1 MSKSCIII
9 EYYAMQTGNVVIKI
23 LDSVF
28 VEIVFAFSNL
38 SITIFV
44 NDPIK
49 IPLTVCT
56 VFRIKGPSH
65 KKSYSVSN
73 VANYQS
79 FLFSQLFALL
89 WFDVCSDLEL
99 LWNANW

>member
-28 VEIVFAFSNL
+28 VEIVFAFSIL
-38 SITIFV
+38 SSITIFV

-56 VFRIKGPSH
+56 VFRIKGHSH

-89 WFDVCSDLEL
+89 
-99 LWNANW
+99 